1 MKNELVFPENA
12 TNEERQVK
20 WQEIAEIVDSD
31 FGFNTPR
38 AKNDKIKYN
47 VRLLMQRGDNLIC
60 VVKSEKYGY
69 MQLPGGGIEN
79 YESIMDALRREAREE
94 TGFLINDISAV
105 GYIVEKREDTR
116 NSHDWN
122 QAISFVFSALSG
134 KEVGIDYT
142 EDEIAEGF
150 KPMWIKLEGFIV
162 EQEKNEGKKE
172 SYSGCFSNK
181 RDLEIAKFFKTKL
194 SGI

>member
-1 MKNELVFPENA
+1 MLRTKSG
-12 TNEERQVK
+12 K
-20 WQEIAEIVDSD
+20 Y
-31 FGFNTPR
+31 TPR
-38 AKNDKIKYN
+38 AKNDKVKYN
-47 VRLLMQRGDNLIC
+47 VRLLIQRGDNLIC

-79 YESIMDALRREAREE
+79 CESIMDALRREAREE
-94 TGFLINDISAV
+94 TGFLINDIRPV
-105 GYIVEKREDTR
+105 GYIVEKREDIR

-134 KEVGIDYT
+134 KEVGINYT

-150 KPMWIKLEGFIV
+150 KPMWIKLEDFIV

-181 RDLEIAKFFKTKL
+181 RDLEIAKFFKSL
-194 SGI
+194 MLQ